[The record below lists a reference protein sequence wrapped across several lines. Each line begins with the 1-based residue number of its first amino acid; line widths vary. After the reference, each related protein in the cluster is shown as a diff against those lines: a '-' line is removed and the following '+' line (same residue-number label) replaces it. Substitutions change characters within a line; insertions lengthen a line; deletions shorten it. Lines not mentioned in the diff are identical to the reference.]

1 MFIFDRFDLI
11 WFVFSY
17 FELWTGFNCC
27 GHLSLDVGYN
37 KNRFVAIFDSILI
50 SQLGGQVI

>member
-11 WFVFSY
+11 GFVFSC
-17 FELWTGFNCC
+17 FELWTDFNCC